1 VGKDGA
7 EVFLFLYVIFVT
19 LIFKENRT
27 RQECQE
33 KTRKGKI
40 RQDKTG
46 QDRTRQDKTSKEER
60 TIGGEKR

>member
-1 VGKDGA
+1 VGKEWA
-7 EVFLFLYVIFVT
+7 KVFLFLYVIFDT

-40 RQDKTG
+40 RQDRTG
-46 QDRTRQDKTSKEER
+46 QDKTSKGER

>member
-19 LIFKENRT
+19 LIFKENWT

-40 RQDKTG
+40 RQDKT
-46 QDRTRQDKTSKEER
+46 R
-60 TIGGEKR
+60 